1 MRSWFEGNEVNR
13 PSPESL
19 KRAKAH
25 LVRAITD
32 DKIHVVKELLEV
44 DYPVEL
50 PIIEETKQTLLMVCA
65 TTRKSNIEIAKL
77 S

>member
-1 MRSWFEGNEVNR
+1 MSIEVNR
-13 PSPESL
+13 PTPESL

-32 DKIHVVKELLEV
+32 DKIHVVRELLEV

-50 PIIEETKQTLLMVCA
+50 PIIEETK
-65 TTRKSNIEIAKL
+65 
-77 S
+77 